1 MKYVW
6 SMFGTGYIFV
16 FKRRS
21 KNINSM
27 VMTSRENDLR
37 DFFTVGAYL
46 SYKLPK
52 GTLTISAENI
62 FDRKN
67 VISGDMSPTP
77 YYEYYDMP
85 VSFTRL

>member
-1 MKYVW
+1 
-6 SMFGTGYIFV
+6 MFGTGYIFV

-85 VSFTRL
+85 VSFRIGYKIEF